1 MFGSV
6 SGSRYNSVGSL
17 SVIVIPVA
25 LLGPLFLAV
34 MVIVTYS
41 PVVGF
46 LLLTFSVI

>member
-6 SGSRYNSVGSL
+6 FGSKYNSVGNL
-17 SVIVIPVA
+17 SVIVIPVV

-34 MVIVTYS
+34 MVIVMYS
-41 PVVGF
+41 PLFGF